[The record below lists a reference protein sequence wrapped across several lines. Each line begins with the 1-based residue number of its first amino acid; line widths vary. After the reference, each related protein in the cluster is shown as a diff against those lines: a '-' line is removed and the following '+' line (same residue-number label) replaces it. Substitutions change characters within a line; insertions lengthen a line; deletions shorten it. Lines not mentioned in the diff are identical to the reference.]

1 MMSLLS
7 IGFSQP
13 WLLIAL
19 ISIPALWILLRLNPP
34 RPQSIPF
41 PPFPLLSNTLKAQP
55 EPRRLPLWLLLIR
68 LLLCILVIT
77 AMAGPIIDPEHP
89 LLEGSNPLLIVMD
102 DDWTAA
108 PDWADRQTMLDEI
121 MSEAE
126 RTMRPVALLAL
137 GNHVLPKLGSAA
149 ALRDQIRTLSP
160 KPYAQ
165 DRSLL
170 LAPLQ
175 RFFEEQPSAEV
186 TWIATGIIQDDQHA
200 FLAPLKNILKDN
212 KITLISNPSSRIIAL
227 AGTTNGPE
235 GLSVRLVRANKD
247 AEKLG
252 LLRAYDSKSRVIG
265 ETPFHFE
272 TIAKEIIA
280 NFVLPTELRNEISRI
295 EIDGQHSAGAIAF
308 IDGQSRR
315 RKIGLVSGVSAD
327 AAQPLLS
334 PNWFVS
340 QALRPYADLIE
351 PRGGANEAIA
361 TLIEN
366 KPSLIVLTDIG
377 TLSPD
382 TEKKLSNF
390 LKSGGVVLRFAG
402 PRTVAVK
409 DELLPVRIRP
419 GDRSLGGALTWEAPK
434 HLAPFKPDS
443 PFNGVEAPEEIAITR
458 QLLAEPDADLARKTW
473 AALSDGTPIV
483 TAERHGN
490 GLLVLFH
497 VTADT
502 TWSNLPISGTF
513 VGMLR
518 RIVTLSNR
526 SEPTSP
532 QATTA
537 IVAAPYLTLN
547 GFGVLGSPT
556 ANDKPIEN
564 AVLSKADID
573 HAAGL
578 YGDPENPSA
587 LNVLTER
594 DTLTLTDFE
603 ELNAKEIGLHQ
614 QASYDLRPLLL
625 VLAAILFAVDTLAT
639 VIVRGGRNLLAYRL
653 SKATVLPLL
662 LLLAWTMLCNP
673 SAHATPLA
681 PKDAEG
687 PLLTHFAYVVTGDAT
702 IDEIS
707 RAGLASL
714 STFLAEHTA
723 LEPGD
728 PVGVDLT
735 HDDLAVYPLLY
746 WPMAPERPLPTV
758 QSLEKVDAFMRDGG
772 TVVFDTRDA
781 TLTMPGLDTT
791 PETKALRRILANLS
805 IPALEPV
812 PSDHVLTK
820 AFYLINRFPGRYAEG
835 TTWIEAL
842 PKSNQDMDE
851 PVHAGDGVSSIIIT
865 SNDLA
870 AAWASDRDGQP
881 LYPLTQSMPRQ
892 REMAMRA
899 GTNIAMYVL
908 TGNYKADQVHV
919 PALLDRLGR

>member
-1 MMSLLS
+1 MMSLFS

-19 ISIPALWILLRLNPP
+19 LAVPGLWILLRLNPP

-41 PPFPLLSNTLKAQP
+41 PPFPLLSNTIKAQP
-55 EPRRLPLWLLLIR
+55 EPRRLPVWLLLIR
-68 LLLCILVIT
+68 LLLCVLVIT
-77 AMAGPIIDPEHP
+77 SMAGPIVDPKQHIF
-89 LLEGSNPLLIVMD
+89 EGSNPLLIIMD

-108 PDWADRQTMLDEI
+108 PDWADRQTMLNEI

-126 RTMRPVALLAL
+126 RTARPVALLAPS
-137 GNHVLPKLGSAA
+137 NHILPKLESAS

-160 KPYAQ
+160 KPFAQ
-165 DRSLL
+165 ELSHL

-175 RFFEEQPSAEV
+175 RFLEEQPSANV
-186 TWIATGIIQDDQHA
+186 LWISTGIVRDDEQDI
-200 FLAPLKNILKDN
+200 LGPLKNILKDK
-212 KITLISNPSSRIIAL
+212 KITLITNPSSPTIAI
-227 AGTTNGPE
+227 AGTANGPD
-235 GLSVRLVRANKD
+235 GFSVRLIKSDHIKEAS
-247 AEKLG
+247 G
-252 LLRAYDSKSRVIG
+252 LLHAYDSKNRVMG
-265 ETPFHFE
+265 EAQFHFDPLLKE
-272 TIAKEIIA
+272 TTVKFI
-280 NFVLPTELRNEISRI
+280 LPTELRNEISRI
-295 EIDGQHSAGAIAF
+295 EIDGQHSAGAVTL

-315 RKIGLVSGVSAD
+315 RKIGLVTGVSAD

-351 PRGGANEAIA
+351 PRGGPNEAILA
-361 TLIEN
+361 ILEV
-366 KPSLIVLTDIG
+366 KPSLIVLTDVG
-377 TLSPD
+377 TLSAEI
-382 TEKKLSNF
+382 EKKLSDF
-390 LKSGGVVLRFAG
+390 LKVGGLVIRFAG
-402 PRTVAVK
+402 PRTTSVK
-409 DELLPVRIRP
+409 DGLMPVRIRP

-434 HLAPFKPDS
+434 HLAPFTPES
-443 PFNGVEAPEEIAITR
+443 PFNGVEAPEEISITR
-458 QLLAEPDADLARKTW
+458 QLLAEPDADLAHKTW

-483 TAERHGN
+483 TAEKRGN
-490 GLLVLFH
+490 GLMILFH

-518 RIVTLSNR
+518 RLLTLSNR
-526 SEPTSP
+526 SES
-532 QATTA
+532 ASTTA
-537 IVAAPYLTLN
+537 MPTTISAPSLMLN
-547 GFGVLGSPT
+547 GFGTLGSPT
-556 ANDKPIEN
+556 ADDKPLEN
-564 AVLSKADID
+564 AIPQKADID
-573 HAAGL
+573 HSAGL

-587 LNVLTER
+587 LNVLGDG
-594 DTLTLTDFE
+594 DTLTQLDFTQ
-603 ELNAKEIGLHQ
+603 LNAKKIELHRQ
-614 QASYDLRPLLL
+614 GSYDLRPPLL
-625 VLAAILFAVDTLAT
+625 VLAALLFVIDTLAT
-639 VIVRGGRNLLAYRL
+639 FILRGGRSIFAFR
-653 SKATVLPLL
+653 STKATILLPLVL
-662 LLLAWTMLCNP
+662 LSLMLLIHP
-673 SAHATPLA
+673 SADATPLA

-707 RAGLASL
+707 RTGLSSL
-714 STFLAEHTA
+714 SVFLADHTA

-746 WPMAPERPLPTV
+746 WPIAPERPLPST

-781 TLTMPGLDTT
+781 TLTMSGLDTT
-791 PETKALRRILANLS
+791 PETKALRLILANLA

-835 TTWIEAL
+835 TTWVEAL
-842 PKSNQDMDE
+842 PKSNQDSDE
-851 PVHAGDGVSSIIIT
+851 PVHAGDGVSSVIIT

>member
-68 LLLCILVIT
+68 LLICVLVIT

-108 PDWADRQTMLDEI
+108 SDWADRQTMLEEI

-126 RTMRPVALLAL
+126 RTTRPVALLAL
-137 GNHVLPKLGSAA
+137 GNHVLPKLEAA
-149 ALRDQIRTLSP
+149 SALRDQIRTLSP

-165 DRSLL
+165 DRELL

-175 RFFEEQPSAEV
+175 RFLDEQPNV
-186 TWIATGIIQDDQHA
+186 DVVWIATGINQNDQNT
-200 FLAPLKNILKDN
+200 FLAPLKNILNDKT
-212 KITLISNPSSRIIAL
+212 ITLITNPSSRTIAL
-227 AGTTNGPE
+227 AGINNGPE
-235 GLSVRLVRANKD
+235 GLSVRLVRANNE
-247 AEKLG
+247 AETSG
-252 LLRAYDSKSRVIG
+252 ILRAYDSKSRVIG
-265 ETPFHFE
+265 ETAFHFDA
-272 TIAKEIIA
+272 IAKETTA

-295 EIDGQHSAGAIAF
+295 EIDGHHTAGAVAF
-308 IDGQSRR
+308 IDAQSRR

-351 PRGGANEAIA
+351 PRGGPNQAIA
-361 TLIEN
+361 TLLEN
-366 KPSLIVLTDIG
+366 KPSLIVLTDVG
-377 TLSPD
+377 TLS
-382 TEKKLSNF
+382 TEIEKSLSDF
-390 LKSGGVVLRFAG
+390 LTSGGLVIRFAG
-402 PRTVAVK
+402 PRTTGVK
-409 DELLPVRIRP
+409 DGLMPVRIRP

-434 HLAPFKPDS
+434 HLAPFKSES
-443 PFNGVEAPEEIAITR
+443 PFNGVEAPEEIAITK
-458 QLLAEPDADLARKTW
+458 QLLAEPDADLAHKTW

-483 TAERHGN
+483 TAEKRGK
-490 GLLVLFH
+490 GLMILFH

-526 SEPTSP
+526 SESASP

-556 ANDKPIEN
+556 ADDKPIEN
-564 AVLSKADID
+564 ARPSKADID

-594 DTLTLTDFE
+594 DTLMLTDFA
-603 ELNAKEIGLHQ
+603 ELHAKERGLNQ

-639 VIVRGGRNLLAYRL
+639 LIVRGGRNLLAFRL

-662 LLLAWTMLCNP
+662 LLAWTMLYYP

-714 STFLAEHTA
+714 SVFLAEHTA

-735 HDDLAVYPLLY
+735 QDDLAVYPLLY
-746 WPMAPERPLPTV
+746 WPMAPERPLPNA

-919 PALLDRLGR
+919 PALLERLGR